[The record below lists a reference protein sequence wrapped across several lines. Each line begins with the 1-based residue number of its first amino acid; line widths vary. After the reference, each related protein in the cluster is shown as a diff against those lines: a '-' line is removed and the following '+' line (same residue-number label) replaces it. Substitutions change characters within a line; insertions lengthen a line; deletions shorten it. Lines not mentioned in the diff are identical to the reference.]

1 MIGQTI
7 SHYKVL
13 EKLGEG
19 GMGVVYKAEDTKLKR
34 IVALKFLPSLIS
46 ADDEAKQR
54 FIHEAQAAS
63 ALNHTNIC
71 SIHTIEEY
79 IEPAKETAGM
89 QQFIDMEF
97 VEGKTLGVLLKE
109 KELSLKGV
117 VDITLQ
123 IAEGLNAAH
132 KKGIVH
138 RDIKPDN
145 VMVTDEGLVKIMDF
159 GLAKLKGSSKLTK
172 THSTLGTLSYMS
184 PEQARGEKVDER
196 TDIWSLG
203 IVLYEMLAGLR
214 PFRSEYDQAV
224 VYSILNEEPKPLKSL
239 RIDVPTELEQMV
251 EKALQKD
258 IGKRF
263 KNVGELLSEL
273 SAIKKKH
280 DTEHEKVHPEAKKVL
295 PSIAV
300 LPFVNMS
307 PDPENEYFSDGL
319 AEELINGL
327 SKLEGLHVVARTSAF
342 RFRGKDLDIR
352 EIGKQLNVN
361 TVLEGSV
368 RKAGNK
374 LRVTAQLINVA
385 DGYHLWSERYDREL
399 EDVFV
404 IQDEISLAIVNKL
417 KIKLLGD
424 DKAKFAKRYTENFE
438 VYDLYLKGRHYLNSV
453 TEEGIRKSL
462 VCFQQAIKKDP
473 SFALAYV
480 GVASVYNALAVV
492 GLVPSYEAMP
502 KAKSELLKALEL
514 NDSLAEAH
522 AWLGTL
528 YLQYEW
534 DWSSAE
540 RELKRAI
547 ELKPNSP
554 AAHQFYAE
562 YLIVTGDM
570 DQASVEVERARDL
583 DPLSTI
589 PNTILA
595 YQLFVSHRYDK
606 VIEHCRKMLKAEP
619 SFLLQ
624 LHLWRALRKKNMLD
638 EAFVECKKLFTLFLN
653 REVNEA
659 MECGYAESGYKCAMR
674 MGAQKLAE
682 QSKVRYVSPYL
693 IATLFS
699 HAEDDNEA
707 LHWLEKAYEERDQV
721 VYSMGV
727 DPDWDRVRSNPR
739 FTALLKKIG
748 LGK

>member
-7 SHYKVL
+7 LHYKIV

-19 GMGVVYKAEDTKLKR
+19 GMGVVYKAHDTKLDR
-34 IVALKFLPSLIS
+34 DVALKFLPANLT
-46 ADDEAKQR
+46 ADPEARER
-54 FIHEAQAAS
+54 FIHEAKAAS
-63 ALNHTNIC
+63 ALSHPNIC
-71 SIHTIEEY
+71 GIHAIEEY
-79 IEPAKETAGM
+79 E
-89 QQFIDMEF
+89 QQHFIDMEF
-97 VEGKTLGVLLKE
+97 LEGKTLRVLLKE
-109 KELSLKGV
+109 KELSLREV
-117 VDITLQ
+117 VGIALQ
-123 IAEGLNAAH
+123 VAEGLNAAH

-145 VMVTDEGLVKIMDF
+145 IMVTDECFVKIMDF

-184 PEQARGEKVDER
+184 PEQARGEEVDQR

-203 IVLYEMLAGLR
+203 IVLYEMLTGLR
-214 PFRSEYDQAV
+214 PFRSEYDQAMI
-224 VYSILNEEPKPLKSL
+224 YSILNEEPASPTSL
-239 RIDVPTELEQMV
+239 RPDIPTEIEKLV
-251 EKALQKD
+251 EKALEKD
-258 IGKRF
+258 PTKRF
-263 KNVGELLSEL
+263 QNVGELLSEL
-273 SAIKKKH
+273 SAIKKKYG
-280 DTEHEKVHPEAKKVL
+280 TEHEKIHSEPKKIL

-307 PDPENEYFSDGL
+307 TDSENEYFSDGL

-368 RKAGNK
+368 RKAGNR
-374 LRVTAQLINVA
+374 LRITAQLINVS
-385 DGYHLWSERYDREL
+385 DGYHLWSERYDRDL

-417 KIKLLGD
+417 KVKLLGD

-438 VYDLYLKGRHYLNSV
+438 VYDLYLKGRHYLNTV

-462 VCFQQAIKKDP
+462 DYFQQAIQKDP

-492 GLVPSYEAMP
+492 GLVPSYEVMP
-502 KAKSELLKALEL
+502 KANSELLKALEL
-514 NDSLAEAH
+514 DDSLAEAH

-534 DWSSAE
+534 NWSSAE

-554 AAHQFYAE
+554 EAHQFYAE
-562 YLIVTGDM
+562 YLIVTGNM
-570 DQASVEVERARDL
+570 EQASIEVERARDL

-595 YQLFVSHRYDK
+595 YQLFVSRRYDK
-606 VIEHCRKMLKAEP
+606 VIEHCRKMLKTEQ

-638 EAFVECKKLFTLFLN
+638 EAFVECKKLFTLFVN
-653 REVNEA
+653 REVAEV
-659 MECGYAESGYKCAMR
+659 MECSYAKSGYKCAMR
-674 MGAQKLAE
+674 MGAQKLVE

-693 IATLFS
+693 IATLFT
-699 HAEDDNEA
+699 HAEDDNET
-707 LHWLEKAYEERDQV
+707 LQWLEKAYEDRDQI

-739 FTALLKKIG
+739 FMVLLKKIG

>member
-1 MIGQTI
+1 MIGQVI
-7 SHYKVL
+7 SHYKIL

-34 IVALKFLPSLIS
+34 IVALKFLPPLFS
-46 ADDEAKQR
+46 ADDEVKQR

-71 SIHTIEEY
+71 SIHNIEEF
-79 IEPAKETAGM
+79 EE

-97 VEGKTLGVLLKE
+97 VDGKTLGVLLKQ
-109 KELSLKGV
+109 KELSLKEV
-117 VDITLQ
+117 VDIALQ
-123 IAEGLNAAH
+123 VAEGLNAAH
-132 KKGIVH
+132 KKEIIH

-145 VMVTDEGLVKIMDF
+145 IMVTDGCMVKIMDF
-159 GLAKLKGSSKLTK
+159 GLAKLMGSSKLTK
-172 THSTLGTLSYMS
+172 PHSTLGTLSYMS
-184 PEQARGEKVDER
+184 PEQVRGEEVDQL

-203 IVLYEMLAGLR
+203 VVLFEMLARRL

-224 VYSILNEEPKPLKSL
+224 VYSILNEQPETLKSL
-239 RIDVPTELEQMV
+239 RIDVPTELERMV

-263 KNVGELLSEL
+263 QHIGEFLSEL
-273 SAIKKKH
+273 SSLKKKLE
-280 DTEHEKVHPEAKKVL
+280 TESEKPHPEAKKVL

-300 LPFVNMS
+300 LPFVNIS

-319 AEELINGL
+319 TEELINAL
-327 SKLEGLHVVARTSAF
+327 SKLEGLHVTARTSAF
-342 RFRGKDLDIR
+342 RFRRKDIDIR
-352 EIGKQLNVN
+352 EIGKQLNVS

-385 DGYHLWSERYDREL
+385 DGYHLWSERYNREL

-404 IQDEISLAIVNKL
+404 IQDEISLEIVNKL
-417 KIKLLGD
+417 KVKLLGD
-424 DKAKFAKRYTENFE
+424 EKARLAKRYTENFE
-438 VYDLYLKGRHYLNSV
+438 VYDLYLKSRHYLNTV

-462 VCFQQAIKKDP
+462 VYFQQAIQKDS

-514 NDSLAEAH
+514 DDSLAEAH

-554 AAHQFYAE
+554 EAHQFYAE
-562 YLIVTGDM
+562 YLIVTRNMG
-570 DQASVEVERARDL
+570 QASVEVERARDL

-595 YQLFVSHRYDK
+595 YQLFVSRRYDA
-606 VIEHCRKMLKAEP
+606 VVEHCRKMLKTEP

-638 EAFVECKKLFTLFLN
+638 EAFVECKKLFTLFIS
-653 REVNEA
+653 REVAGA
-659 MECGYAESGYKCAMR
+659 MECGYAESGYSCTMR
-674 MGAQKLAE
+674 MGVQKLVE
-682 QSKVRYVSPYL
+682 LSKVQYVSPYL

-699 HAEDDNEA
+699 HAEDDVEA
-707 LHWLEKAYEERDQV
+707 LHWLEKAYEDRDQI

-727 DPDWDRVRSNPR
+727 DPDWDRVRSNTR